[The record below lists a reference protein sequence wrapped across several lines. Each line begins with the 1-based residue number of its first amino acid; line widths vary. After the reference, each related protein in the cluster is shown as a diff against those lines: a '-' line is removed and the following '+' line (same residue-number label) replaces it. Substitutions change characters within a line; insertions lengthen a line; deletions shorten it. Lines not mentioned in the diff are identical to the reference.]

1 MLKVIAKV
9 LKVLNSETDP
19 GQISLAFCLSMIA
32 GLTPLFSLHNF
43 LIFFLVLILRVNL
56 SAFLLGTVFFSGVA
70 YLLDPFFHWIGLTA
84 LTTVPLE
91 GLWTALYNC
100 TLCRLE
106 RFNNSVVMGSLLFSL
121 VIFVPMYILGNLVIR
136 RYREHVL
143 SWIQKVGIVRALKAS
158 KFYELYQSVSGWGG
172 AR

>member
-1 MLKVIAKV
+1 MLRVLAKI

-19 GQISLAFCLSMIA
+19 SQISLAFCLSMIA
-32 GLTPLFSLHNF
+32 GFSSLLSLHNF
-43 LIFFLVLILRVNL
+43 MIFFLVLILRVNL
-56 SAFLLGTVFFSGVA
+56 SAFILGVGFFSGVA
-70 YLLDPFFHWIGLTA
+70 YLLGPFFHWIGLTV
-84 LTTVPLE
+84 LTAGPLE
-91 GLWTALYNC
+91 ALWTVLYNC

-121 VIFVPMYILGNLVIR
+121 VIFVPMYILGNLVIL

>member
-1 MLKVIAKV
+1 
-9 LKVLNSETDP
+9 
-19 GQISLAFCLSMIA
+19 
-32 GLTPLFSLHNF
+32 
-43 LIFFLVLILRVNL
+43 
-56 SAFLLGTVFFSGVA
+56 
-70 YLLDPFFHWIGLTA
+70 
-84 LTTVPLE
+84 
-91 GLWTALYNC
+91 
-100 TLCRLE
+100 
-106 RFNNSVVMGSLLFSL
+106 MGSLLFSL